1 MKFLPLR
8 SPLLDPPAADTPAL
22 NQPVRHPDD
31 EGNPLARSLVAPSYD
46 AVTSAPSRADEVN
59 PVTRYTYILT
69 ACAALNSCNLG
80 YDIGVNTDAGVLLQR
95 SMSLTDLQVELFM
108 GSVNFYAMVGALGSG
123 YVSDKY
129 GRRNTFRFAA
139 IGFVVGT
146 LIMAGAPNYY
156 VLMIGRIFVGIG
168 IGVGLAI
175 DPIYISEISPAS
187 HRGSLVTWS
196 EISTNIGGCFI
207 FLVYHTFNNKI
218 ALFTIIFTKIYVR
231 HSPRVYCELRV
242 LSGSGGDGVET
253 NVRLGRNS
261 APRDDLPFD
270 YVMPESPRWLV
281 KHGYL
286 QEAAVVV
293 RRLNVEGFDVGGA
306 VKEIE
311 VSIVQEERALN
322 KLGWGALL
330 APTPAIRAMLIVGV
344 GTAVSQQ
351 IVGIDAI
358 QYYLV
363 FILENAGIVARAP
376 QAACLVILGFLK
388 LFWIVV
394 AGRLFDSKG
403 RRPLMFISLGGMVV
417 ALIMLAVADFS
428 QLGGFWSVLGL
439 AIYLSAFSLGM
450 GPGAW

>member
-1 MKFLPLR
+1 
-8 SPLLDPPAADTPAL
+8 
-22 NQPVRHPDD
+22 
-31 EGNPLARSLVAPSYD
+31 
-46 AVTSAPSRADEVN
+46 
-59 PVTRYTYILT
+59 
-69 ACAALNSCNLG
+69 
-80 YDIGVNTDAGVLLQR
+80 
-95 SMSLTDLQVELFM
+95 
-108 GSVNFYAMVGALGSG
+108 
-123 YVSDKY
+123 
-129 GRRNTFRFAA
+129 
-139 IGFVVGT
+139 
-146 LIMAGAPNYY
+146 
-156 VLMIGRIFVGIG
+156 MIGRIFVGIG

-196 EISTNIGGCFI
+196 EISTNIGILLGFI
-207 FLVYHTFNNKI
+207 ASYAFYPVPEETAWRLMF
-218 ALFTIIFTKIYVR
+218 A
-231 HSPRVYCELRV
+231 
-242 LSGSGGDGVET
+242 SGGI
-253 NVRLGRNS
+253 
-261 APRDDLPFD
+261 LPLVMIYLST

-286 QEAAVVV
+286 KEAAVVV
-293 RRLNVEGFDVGGA
+293 RRLNVEGFDAAGA

-330 APTPAIRAMLIVGV
+330 APTPALRAMLIVGV

-376 QAACLVILGFLK
+376 QAACLVMLGFLK

-428 QLGGFWSVLGL
+428 QLGGVWSVLGL

-450 GPGAW
+450 GPGAWLIPSEVFSTAIRAKGMSVATFCNRLAGTLMSSTLLSLASYISFGGVFVLLGLICVCVSIFFYFFLPETKEKKLEDMIKYFCDLTNDKSLIDIEISSPNDLSEDL